1 MISSEPEADSLR
13 AAGIITRGSAAVI
26 DLLVVLLIMSALY
39 GGLVLVRLI
48 YSPAAFSLPSLSA
61 VFSTVVTFAVAV
73 LYLTGCW
80 RVSGSTA
87 GAVTMGLRVVG
98 RRSQRVTLSVAIS
111 ACGRLR
117 DLPGRLAMGH
127 RRSETKIA
135 ARHRLSH
142 ESGLLAAVGRRVMPA
157 RSGEH
162 ELEPVVPAA
171 GQSNQ
176 GVRRLRQR
184 RVVGDDVLGDV
195 LAVGGQ

>member
-98 RRSQRVTLSVAIS
+98 RRSQRVTLSVAF
-111 ACGRLR
+111 LR
-117 DLPGRLAMGH
+117 AVGCVIFPVGLLWAIVDRK
-127 RRSETKIA
+127 RRSLHDIVFRT
-135 ARHRLSH
+135 
-142 ESGLLAAVGRRVMPA
+142 
-157 RSGEH
+157 
-162 ELEPVVPAA
+162 
-171 GQSNQ
+171 
-176 GVRRLRQR
+176 
-184 RVVGDDVLGDV
+184 RVVYSRP
-195 LAVGGQ
+195 LAGG